1 VASGEAFR
9 QDQLDRLNRARLLA
23 EQQTGI
29 GFHVR
34 VGAVSGD
41 PAAVAERLL
50 TDLVGAHPTGD
61 HVLVLLSPGQ
71 RFVRIVTTPGARR
84 RISDA
89 AASLA
94 TLSMTSSFAVGDLVG
109 GLVSGLRQLADAA
122 GGPGSSGPRVASS
135 PVTPPATEPS
145 GARDAGT
152 AGSGPGGTGSAGTR
166 SAGTRSAGTG
176 PAGTGAAM
184 TGSAIPATPAGAK
197 ARVTKAPPV
206 SAV

>member
-34 VGAVSGD
+34 VGAVFGD
-41 PAAVAERLL
+41 PEAAADRLL
-50 TDLVGAHPTGD
+50 TEIVGGRLAGD
-61 HVLVLLSPGQ
+61 HVLVVVSPGQ
-71 RFVRIVTTPGARR
+71 RFVRVVTTPTARR

-122 GGPGSSGPRVASS
+122 GRSGRPPGQPD
-135 PVTPPATEPS
+135 PS
-145 GARDAGT
+145 GDPASPAAAPT
-152 AGSGPGGTGSAGTR
+152 GSGPVSQ
-166 SAGTRSAGTG
+166 G
-176 PAGTGAAM
+176 PTSPAA
-184 TGSAIPATPAGAK
+184 AT
-197 ARVTKAPPV
+197 ARLGRRAPIT
-206 SAV
+206 AV

>member
-1 VASGEAFR
+1 MASGEAFR

-29 GFHVR
+29 RFHVR

-41 PAAVAERLL
+41 PEAAAARILTEVA
-50 TDLVGAHPTGD
+50 GGHQSGD
-61 HVLVLLSPGQ
+61 HVLVLVSPGQ
-71 RFVRIVTTPGARR
+71 RFVRVVTTPTARR

-89 AASLA
+89 AASFA

-122 GGPGSSGPRVASS
+122 GRPGRPPSRRDTSGEAVRPAEESTGAGLAPQSAAGPVA
-135 PVTPPATEPS
+135 PA
-145 GARDAGT
+145 AGT
-152 AGSGPGGTGSAGTR
+152 ARLGR
-166 SAGTRSAGTG
+166 
-176 PAGTGAAM
+176 
-184 TGSAIPATPAGAK
+184 ATPI
-197 ARVTKAPPV
+197 